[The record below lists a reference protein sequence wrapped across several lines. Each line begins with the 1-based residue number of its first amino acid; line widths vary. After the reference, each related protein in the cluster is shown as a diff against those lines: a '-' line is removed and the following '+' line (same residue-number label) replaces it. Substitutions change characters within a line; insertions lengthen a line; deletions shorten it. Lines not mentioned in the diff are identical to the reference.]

1 MPAPFKVE
9 LAAHDPRWA
18 EATKAESEALGTALG
33 PTILV
38 VHLPT
43 PHRISIITGG
53 LTYGTGY

>member
-18 EATKAESEALGTALG
+18 EATKAESEALGAALG

-38 VHLPT
+38 VHLHHIGSASSPV
-43 PHRISIITGG
+43 G
-53 LTYGTGY
+53 